1 MKFAMSYSFGK
12 DSALA
17 LYKMIQ
23 NGQLPVCLIT
33 TFNPVT
39 NRSFV
44 HGVSLDVI
52 KMTARS
58 LQLPVL
64 LVQCTPSEYEKAFE
78 QALIKAKVVYGAEA
92 CAFGDIDVYENIEWD
107 RARCSNTGL
116 LACTPLFGFCGRK
129 EVISCYFNSGFKAII
144 KCVQRKYLTND
155 FLGKQLTPD
164 LASEIMKTGACICG
178 ENGEYHTLVIDG
190 PIYKFPIDIELGMT
204 VDFENYSAINVRCSL

>member
-1 MKFAMSYSFGK
+1 MSYSFGK

-17 LYKMIQ
+17 LFKMIR
-23 NGQLPVCLIT
+23 NGHTPVCLIT

-64 LVQCTPSEYEKAFE
+64 LAQCAPSEYEKAFE

-92 CAFGDIDVYENIEWD
+92 CAFGDIDVTENIEWD
-107 RARCSNTGL
+107 RARCVNVHL
-116 LACTPLFGFCGRK
+116 RPFIPLSGFCSRR
-129 EVISCYFNSGFKAII
+129 EVILHYFNSGFKAII
-144 KCVQRKYLTND
+144 KCVQKKYLTND
-155 FLGKQLTPD
+155 FLGKQLTSD
-164 LASEIMKTGACICG
+164 IASEIMKAGACVCG

-204 VDFENYSAINVRCSL
+204 VDFGNYSAINVKCRL